1 MTTTGT
7 SEADRQILRAASR
20 KVSLQIAGVCAAV
33 VLIVVAAAVAF
44 VAYRTLPAEAFEHG
58 TAPGRIYVDAREGLL
73 ALVLAGAAGIGLA
86 AAVGLYSAR
95 SAVKPLGEA
104 LARQRRFVQDAS
116 HELRTPLT
124 ILDARLQLAQRKA
137 GPDSPA
143 ADELARL
150 RQDSAG
156 LARLIDDLL
165 LMSTGGGG
173 PAPEPVDAAAT
184 VAAAVADLQLLAG
197 GTSIGLAASG
207 KAPVTVPERLLRRMV
222 TALIENALAHT
233 PSGGR
238 IRVSVQA
245 EAGQVLVSVADTGT
259 GISGIDPGQIFDR
272 FARGTAGGQGPAT
285 GSYGIGLALVKE
297 AALRH
302 GGDVRV
308 AETGPYGTTIVLWLP
323 AARAAGS
330 PAG

>member
-1 MTTTGT
+1 MNTAGS
-7 SEADRQILRAASR
+7 SEADRRILRAASR

-33 VLIVVAAAVAF
+33 VVVVVAAAVAF

-58 TAPGRIYVDAREGLL
+58 AAPGRIYIDAREGLL

-143 ADELARL
+143 AGELVRL

-197 GTSIGLAASG
+197 GTSIGLAQG
-207 KAPVTVPERLLRRMV
+207 DRAPVTVPERLLRRMV
-222 TALIENALAHT
+222 TALVENALAHT
-233 PSGGR
+233 PPGGQ
-238 IRVSVQA
+238 IRVGVQT
-245 EAGQVLVSVADTGT
+245 EAGQVLVSVVDTGT
-259 GISGIDPGQIFDR
+259 GIAGIDPGQIFDR
-272 FARGTAGGQGPAT
+272 FARGSAGSQGPAP

-308 AETGPYGTTIVLWLP
+308 AGTGPDGTTIVLRLP
-323 AARAAGS
+323 AARTSGASAG
-330 PAG
+330 